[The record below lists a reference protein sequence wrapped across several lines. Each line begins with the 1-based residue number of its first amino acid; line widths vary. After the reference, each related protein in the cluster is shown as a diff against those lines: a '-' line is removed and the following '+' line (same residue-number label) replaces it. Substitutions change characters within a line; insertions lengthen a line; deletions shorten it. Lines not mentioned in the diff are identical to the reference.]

1 MQKSAHLWR
10 FACWKMFVFG
20 LSGDFFF
27 FHYAQ
32 YILQVCAV
40 LSVAITVNL
49 SVSSFHKLYHNCVGR
64 GKQRT
69 TGISAKCAFRHRLG
83 SRNLSPTDTKCSRSL
98 VFLTN
103 LPQVLSYKTDSTSK
117 WSVWI
122 NSFLS
127 STLKTLTQSLKTNL
141 LMCYYNSLA
150 HSNCGEQANY
160 FQEIQKR
167 QAPLQICQVSFQ
179 SLQGAHTGRW
189 EKRKPNLAVWI
200 ELSEQPWS
208 GCYGMYVRRK
218 IRQRTQTRESEAWS
232 TFRRHPN
239 YATVNHTSP
248 RWSSPPGFVLR
259 ISCVASVT
267 GCFL

>member
-69 TGISAKCAFRHRLG
+69 TGISAKCAFRHQLG

-98 VFLTN
+98 VFLMN
-103 LPQVLSYKTDSTSK
+103 LPQVLSYETDSTSK

-127 STLKTLTQSLKTNL
+127 STLKTLTQSLKINL

-150 HSNCGEQANY
+150 HCNCGEQANY
-160 FQEIQKR
+160 FQEIIPKSTR
-167 QAPLQICQVSFQ
+167 STHGKVREEETQ
-179 SLQGAHTGRW
+179 SCCLDRAKWATLIWMLWNVR
-189 EKRKPNLAVWI
+189 EEENKAKDPNKGI
-200 ELSEQPWS
+200 WS
-208 GCYGMYVRRK
+208 LKY
-218 IRQRTQTRESEAWS
+218 I
-232 TFRRHPN
+232 
-239 YATVNHTSP
+239 
-248 RWSSPPGFVLR
+248 
-259 ISCVASVT
+259 
-267 GCFL
+267 